1 MKSKEIFKKKLEN
14 GEFSELLKNVDSPED
29 VVKIA
34 NDLGYELTIDDVFNS
49 ELGDDILSA
58 VAGGKKDTYNYTYN
72 IKDSYKDNGSEKTI
86 INGNNN
92 KQLKT

>member
-1 MKSKEIFKKKLEN
+1 MKSKEIFKKKFED
-14 GEFSELLKNVDSPED
+14 GEFNELLKNVRSPED

-34 NDLGYELTIDDVFNS
+34 NDLGYELTIDDVLNS
-49 ELGDDILSA
+49 ELGDDALSL
-58 VAGGKKDTYNYTYN
+58 VAGGKKDTYVYN
-72 IKDSYKDNGSEKTI
+72 VINDSFKDNTTDKTT